1 MTTFTEAGSRLPLI
15 IFGDRLMASLAWHC
29 VTRDTQRKVVGFC
42 VEASHRS
49 RDMHEGLPVVAF
61 EDLEE
66 IFPPGAHELLIPS
79 AAANSDGAR
88 RRLCEAARRKGYRLA
103 SYVSSQASV
112 WTDAPLGEHCL
123 VFERAVLQSFARLG
137 RDVIVR
143 SGANIGHHSVVGDHS
158 FIATGVVTGGNVT
171 IGEQCFVGLGAVLRD
186 GIRVAPR
193 CLIGAGAVLLAD
205 TQPNGIYVGNPA
217 RRSMAKVAFEKSEP
231 LVEPVQS

>member
-1 MTTFTEAGSRLPLI
+1 VAALTEARSCLPLV
-15 IFGDRLMASLAWHC
+15 IFGDRLMASVVWHC
-29 VTRDTQRKVVGFC
+29 VTRDAQRQVVGFS

-49 RDMHEGLPVVAF
+49 REWHEGLPVVAF
-61 EDLEE
+61 EELEA
-66 IFPPGAHELLIPS
+66 IFPPDGHELLIPS
-79 AAANSDGAR
+79 AAANVNGAR
-88 RRLCEAARRKGYRLA
+88 RRLCEVARHKGYRLA

-112 WTDAPLGEHCL
+112 WPDAPLGEHCL

-143 SGANIGHHSVVGDHS
+143 SGANIGHHSVVADHC

-193 CLIGAGAVLLAD
+193 CLIGAGAVVLAD
-205 TQPNGIYVGNPA
+205 TEPNGIYLGNPA
-217 RRSMAKVAFEKSEP
+217 RRSMAKSAFEAMAGA
-231 LVEPVQS
+231 